1 MPLKQCD
8 LPGHFHES
16 KCPGQNQN
24 TQTSMKLPR
33 PCQGVVLVDP
43 QQDGVGYRQLEL
55 CMGLLGYRKSCFT
68 WPESF
73 NNFKV
78 AKTDPVLLMGK
89 EDTHLTSPGNFYSD
103 LGILI
108 WAWVFSSKKMP
119 RPCQMTIFGAK
130 QVSGSRGVLK
140 MFKFRHYATPPG
152 PHHRI

>member
-43 QQDGVGYRQLEL
+43 QQDGVGHRHLEL
-55 CMGLLGYRKSCFT
+55 CMGLLGNLHGIERAVLHGLRVST
-68 WPESF
+68 TSRWP
-73 NNFKV
+73 KL
-78 AKTDPVLLMGK
+78 TQ
-89 EDTHLTSPGNFYSD
+89 DTHLTSPGNFYSG

-119 RPCQMTIFGAK
+119 RPCQMTIFAAK

-140 MFKFRHYATPPG
+140 MFKFRHYASPPG